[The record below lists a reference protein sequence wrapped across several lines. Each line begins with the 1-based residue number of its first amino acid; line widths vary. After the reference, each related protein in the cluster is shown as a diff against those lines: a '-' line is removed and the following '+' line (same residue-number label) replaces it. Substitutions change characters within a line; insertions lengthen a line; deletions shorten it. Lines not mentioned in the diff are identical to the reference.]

1 MRTLL
6 LAGLTVTPVP
16 FARGTRAR
24 VWLRSVRVGPPSGP
38 AVPRPWGGAVCRR
51 FGRPR
56 PEQGSAVSR
65 APGAGSLGWHS
76 CSARGVG
83 YPPVPR
89 VHTGSPVEPRAR
101 GQTAGGD
108 RAGSPAS
115 WAPPVGALW
124 VLCPSDRVLQAV
136 RRQVSWCVDRHR
148 WPAARADTQTVL
160 SLASQPKPS
169 VGLPHAARHFCRDC
183 HRPQAVRRVRRSA
196 PRDTVSGRG
205 RGRSCRLFKGAARG
219 LDENLAKH
227 VRTFH

>member
-24 VWLRSVRVGPPSGP
+24 VWLRCVRVGPPSGP

-76 CSARGVG
+76 CSARGAG

-124 VLCPSDRVLQAV
+124 VLCPSDRALQAV

-148 WPAARADTQTVL
+148 WPVPGQTRRLSSASRHSRSPVSACRTRRDISAEIAIVPRPLDGCAGPPLGTPCPAGGVADPAASSR
-160 SLASQPKPS
+160 
-169 VGLPHAARHFCRDC
+169 G
-183 HRPQAVRRVRRSA
+183 
-196 PRDTVSGRG
+196 PR
-205 RGRSCRLFKGAARG
+205 GAWTRI
-219 LDENLAKH
+219 
-227 VRTFH
+227 

>member
-24 VWLRSVRVGPPSGP
+24 VWLRCVRVGPPSGP

-56 PEQGSAVSR
+56 PEHGSAVSR
-65 APGAGSLGWHS
+65 APGAGSLGRHS
-76 CSARGVG
+76 CSARGAG

-115 WAPPVGALW
+115 WAPRSVPFGCCVPRTKCFRPFGDRCLGVWTDTAGQRPRQTHRLSSASRHSRSPVSACRTRRDISAEIAIVPRPLDGCAGPPLGTP
-124 VLCPSDRVLQAV
+124 CPAGGVAD
-136 RRQVSWCVDRHR
+136 
-148 WPAARADTQTVL
+148 PAASSR
-160 SLASQPKPS
+160 
-169 VGLPHAARHFCRDC
+169 G
-183 HRPQAVRRVRRSA
+183 
-196 PRDTVSGRG
+196 PR
-205 RGRSCRLFKGAARG
+205 GAWTRI
-219 LDENLAKH
+219 
-227 VRTFH
+227 